1 MARDLSKQE
10 LQAALDKLRTQYT
23 RYAEQY
29 DRQVFN
35 LDRFNERWLESIR
48 IGMPAG
54 HFLAGEVETFRELV
68 KKAEE
73 KYAPPDRT
81 ISDKVDRM
89 LEDFAVRIDRYP
101 AHALCPR
108 ADEETCRLAGALLF
122 FQEHFGDLLLSPR
135 RFAPGSKGAR
145 LAAALGE
152 RGYALLVPRA
162 GGLPRLMDELVLSLS
177 RLVSGEREQAA
188 AKKEFFKE
196 AGFLLNLAADLFS
209 FLAGEGAG
217 SLSGDFCP
225 APERVAEARVWV
237 ETALDDFRIREF
249 RLREW

>member
-1 MARDLSKQE
+1 MARDLSRKE
-10 LQAALDKLRTQYT
+10 LQAALDKLRTQYN
-23 RYAEQY
+23 RYGEQY

-89 LEDFAVRIDRYP
+89 LEDFADRIGRYP

-108 ADEETCRLAGALLF
+108 ADEETCRLAGPCSCSRSSMAGSCPRRGSLPPAAAAPGWRRRLRS
-122 FQEHFGDLLLSPR
+122 GLSDSLSP
-135 RFAPGSKGAR
+135 
-145 LAAALGE
+145 
-152 RGYALLVPRA
+152 VRA
-162 GGLPRLMDELVLSLS
+162 G
-177 RLVSGEREQAA
+177 
-188 AKKEFFKE
+188 
-196 AGFLLNLAADLFS
+196 
-209 FLAGEGAG
+209 
-217 SLSGDFCP
+217 CP
-225 APERVAEARVWV
+225 G
-237 ETALDDFRIREF
+237 
-249 RLREW
+249 